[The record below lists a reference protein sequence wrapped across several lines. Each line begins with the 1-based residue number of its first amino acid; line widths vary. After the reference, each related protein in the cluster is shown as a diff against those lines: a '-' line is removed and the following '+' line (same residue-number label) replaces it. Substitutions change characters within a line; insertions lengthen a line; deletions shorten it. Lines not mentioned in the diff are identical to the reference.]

1 MTRRGIVLKIIL
13 SKFLLLIS
21 IVVLT
26 ISMFGCNKNEN
37 NNLDISIKNG
47 HLEEVNV
54 DSKRKDISV
63 KVRIDKKEEDKETIN
78 QNLANINSIINS
90 IDTSIYNNLYY
101 YAICDIDNKVDIPII
116 SLTIDKNDMVDIKN
130 GKYSRDSIFALSND
144 LWIYPSLAKEFDL
157 QDRNM
162 TLNSNSTSKYQEH
175 YNNKSTINTE
185 NKNNQKNVTNNVNDY
200 KPNTNKNNIHDS
212 NTNKP
217 SDNEEGDNND
227 IEDDGYIKDD
237 SNSESNE
244 EHSESNVVNPPSED
258 NNTPSQNNNPNFE
271 NYFTDFNKY
280 LE

>member
-1 MTRRGIVLKIIL
+1 MLKIIL

-26 ISMFGCNKNEN
+26 ISMSGCNKNEN

-63 KVRIDKKEEDKETIN
+63 KVRVDKKEEDKETIN

-116 SLTIDKNDMVDIKN
+116 SLTIDKDDMVDIKN
-130 GKYSRDSIFALSND
+130 GKYSRNSVFALAND

-157 QDRNM
+157 QDRNI
-162 TLNSNSTSKYQEH
+162 TLNSNSTSENQER
-175 YNNKSTINTE
+175 NNKSTINT
-185 NKNNQKNVTNNVNDY
+185 
-200 KPNTNKNNIHDS
+200 
-212 NTNKP
+212 
-217 SDNEEGDNND
+217 
-227 IEDDGYIKDD
+227 
-237 SNSESNE
+237 
-244 EHSESNVVNPPSED
+244 
-258 NNTPSQNNNPNFE
+258 
-271 NYFTDFNKY
+271 
-280 LE
+280 